1 MRALGLATLLLF
13 GVGAGS
19 ALAADPITVPMSST
33 GVVPIVSDG
42 GGKFDWD
49 GFYAGVYG
57 VAQGNSATDSQIG
70 LGLDAGVNAQLDFF
84 LVGGEVA
91 LEGLTNDELDTAY
104 GKVLGKAGVT
114 LTDDVLLYASAGL
127 GADLGGGTVSSN
139 LLLGGGVEL
148 ALTDDLSVRAQ
159 YLHGFTI
166 TGDNETDQV
175 TLGANFHF

>member
-1 MRALGLATLLLF
+1 MRALALASLLIF

-19 ALAADPITVPMSST
+19 AAAADAITVPIS
-33 GVVPIVSDG
+33 GAGAVPVVSG
-42 GGKFDWD
+42 NAKFDWN

-57 VAQGNSATDSQIG
+57 VVQGNSETDTQLG
-70 LGLDAGVNAQLDFF
+70 LGIDAGVNAQLDFF

-104 GKVLGKAGVT
+104 GKVLGKAGVI
-114 LTDDVLLYASAGL
+114 LTDDVLVYASAGL
-127 GADLGGGTVSSN
+127 GADLGGGTGTSN

-148 ALTDDLSVRAQ
+148 AVTDDLSVRAQ
-159 YLHGFTI
+159 YLHGFAVS
-166 TGDNETDQV
+166 GDNETDQV